1 MTCLLLCLMTTCRSD
16 RLSGQGYDD
25 YAGVPAK
32 YRKAV
37 LDRAAFFVFCKC
49 CFSLGFQTLPV
60 AWCFLVEFG
69 ASWGGRAGVCCVAL
83 RGDVLRRVVF
93 NPLEIKLFLIIAAPK
108 TGQRLSGWCCESEIY
123 ALRDRIWHRSDCCEN
138 SLASF
143 KMYSIPEAEGFDE
156 LRIGGEFVSWP

>member
-1 MTCLLLCLMTTCRSD
+1 MPEGGPGQGCLLCFLQMLLFIRLPDVACRVV
-16 RLSGQGYDD
+16 LLG
-25 YAGVPAK
+25 GV
-32 YRKAV
+32 
-37 LDRAAFFVFCKC
+37 
-49 CFSLGFQTLPV
+49 
-60 AWCFLVEFG
+60 WCFLVERG
-69 ASWGGRAGVCCVAL
+69 GVCCAAL

-93 NPLEIKLFLIIAAPK
+93 NPLKIKLFLIIAAPK

>member
-1 MTCLLLCLMTTCRSD
+1 MPEGGPGQGCLLCFLQMLLFIRLPDVACRVV
-16 RLSGQGYDD
+16 LLG
-25 YAGVPAK
+25 GV
-32 YRKAV
+32 
-37 LDRAAFFVFCKC
+37 
-49 CFSLGFQTLPV
+49 
-60 AWCFLVEFG
+60 WCFLGSVP
-69 ASWGGRAGVCCVAL
+69 ACVVLHCVCCVAP
-83 RGDVLRRVVF
+83 RGDVLHRVVP

-123 ALRDRIWHRSDCCEN
+123 ASRYRIWCRSDCCEN